1 MYQGLPRGATFCC
14 IYSNKR
20 KFNTLHISFLSLSH
34 IFQWTLEALTEIIFH
49 HIFGTIEWILLK
61 CICPVPVQYNF
72 HCALL
77 LLLLHPIAVVN
88 QAPLQQ
94 LFSLPVSR
102 SCIAIL
108 CISQYG
114 SMRHQHTLLWYLVK
128 SSLCCKK
135 PPWSVRLKYIKAG
148 QLVLY
153 VHICTSAVYQLWRW
167 I

>member
-108 CISQYG
+108 RISQLVICAINTHCFDTW
-114 SMRHQHTLLWYLVK
+114 SNHHSAVK
-128 SSLCCKK
+128 SCLGLFVSNILK
-135 PPWSVRLKYIKAG
+135 PDN
-148 QLVLY
+148 
-153 VHICTSAVYQLWRW
+153 
-167 I
+167 